1 MKPHDSSTVN
11 AVAPT
16 GAPAKPSR
24 IAPKKPATKL
34 GSAPPFD
41 EVLASPRNNLNIVRL
56 VAAGLVTF
64 SHAYALTGREGDEPL
79 ARWTQ
84 FATFGSAAVYVFFII
99 SGLLVARSFD
109 RQPRLVPYL
118 AARALRIYPA
128 LAVVLLLTALG
139 LGVWATT
146 LPAGIYVQHPD
157 VWRYVTN
164 NLLFTTQFTLPGVF
178 ESNPYPSSVNGS
190 LWTLR
195 YEVYAY
201 LLVIAFGMLGL
212 LRSRLAFNVAAV
224 GLVLIYMKAP
234 QGFALVPA
242 DWPAHVV
249 LPLVGFLLGM
259 GVYVNREVAVC
270 SLRVALGLAVCA
282 ALAWGGTYGAVLWFL
297 ALGYAT
303 LVVGLHPKLHL
314 PIAQHHDYSY
324 GVYIYSFPVQQSVAL
339 LWPDL
344 TPLVHF
350 VMVAPVVLVLSAL
363 SWHLI
368 EKPSLALKRLW
379 HRPGQPVAVSV
390 APHVSAPAVRTGE

>member
-1 MKPHDSSTVN
+1 MKQQESSNN
-11 AVAPT
+11 AEAPT
-16 GAPAKPSR
+16 GAPAAPSP
-24 IAPKKPATKL
+24 ITPKVPTAAFGPAPTFSKVL
-34 GSAPPFD
+34 EAPG
-41 EVLASPRNNLNIVRL
+41 NNLNIVRL
-56 VAAGLVTF
+56 IAAGLVTF
-64 SHAYALTGREGDEPL
+64 SHAYALTGREGEEPL
-79 ARWTQ
+79 ARWTH

-128 LAVVLLLTALG
+128 LAVVLLLTAVGLG
-139 LGVWATT
+139 LWATT
-146 LPAGIYVQHPD
+146 LPTGIYVRHPD
-157 VWRYVTN
+157 VWRYVLD
-164 NLLFTTQFTLPGVF
+164 NLAFTTRFALPGVF
-178 ESNPYPSSVNGS
+178 EGNPYPSSVNGS

-224 GLVLIYMKAP
+224 GLALIYMKAP

-242 DWPAHVV
+242 EWPGHVV

-297 ALGYAT
+297 ALGYVT
-303 LVVGLHPKLHL
+303 LVVGLHPRLHL
-314 PIAQHHDYSY
+314 PVAQHHDYSY
-324 GVYIYSFPVQQSVAL
+324 GVYIYSFPVQQTVAL
-339 LWPDL
+339 LRPDL
-344 TPLVHF
+344 SPLMHF
-350 VMVAPVVLVLSAL
+350 AVVAPVVLVLAAL
-363 SWHLI
+363 SWHLV
-368 EKPSLALKRLW
+368 EKPSLALKRWW
-379 HRPGQPVAVSV
+379 HRPQRPETAAGV
-390 APHVSAPAVRTGE
+390 PHMTAPAARTGN